1 MRSSTKWL
9 LVNILFTW
17 FTWQQG
23 NADKFTLGYITGSTR
38 RQWDKE
44 YSRPGLSISG
54 AISLAIEDVT
64 RHRILPGDHTLDMVV
79 AETYGEEEESLLQ
92 TAKLWTLNVSAYI
105 GPQESCVHEA
115 RMAAA
120 FRLPMISYFCTHDET
135 SNKELFPTFA
145 RTRPPDTQIS
155 KSVAS
160 VLKAFHWHKVAFF
173 HKSTDDSEYAKIAQT
188 IMTTLSAEKIE
199 VKFRRSWK
207 VYHHGWDD
215 WVNPFEKMVN
225 ETYQDIRIYVV
236 LGPYHEH
243 IGLLTAMEDRHL
255 FDRGE
260 YFVLGVDL
268 DRYDA
273 DNPSKYLRGSLKD
286 DLDQKA
292 IKAFEN
298 YVGVVGSPSGADF
311 DNFTQMVND
320 YLERPPFNFF
330 NPLTS
335 YGVGKRIRSEAA
347 YLYDAVLLYAH
358 ALREVLL
365 VGGNPYDGLAIMERI
380 RGRTYMSAMGYVVY
394 MDSNG
399 DTQGNYTLI
408 GRQPYETTNHEDGLY
423 PVGVFH
429 IPRNHSTI
437 PELHLVAEI
446 MWRTGKI
453 PIDEPPCGFRGELC
467 ISNTEEIAS
476 GIAGGVAVVFI
487 IVGLIIYRNWRYEQ
501 ELDSLLWKIDYKD
514 IQIPDLPPLSSGQGK
529 ASRSLHPL
537 LRTSQVS
544 LSSNPET
551 DFRYSAI
558 YGTIGV
564 YKGRIFAIKMV
575 NKKSIDMTRSMKKE
589 LKWMRDL
596 RHDNLS
602 AFFGASVDP
611 PNICIVTEY
620 CTRGSLKDV
629 LENDDVKLDNM
640 FIASL
645 VGDIVRGMIYL
656 HDSPVKSH
664 GNLKASNCLI
674 DSRWVLKVADFG
686 LHEFKSG
693 AERISNNDDDDYCD
707 DYMHGLLYRSPELL
721 RLADPP
727 LQGTQKG
734 DIYSFGILLYAIHGR
749 QGPFGFTPL
758 STNDI
763 LKKVTEHAPPL
774 PPFRPQ
780 MEALENCLDCVCT
793 VMVECW
799 REQPEE
805 RPDFKTIRSKLRPMR
820 KGLKPNIFDNMN
832 YLLEKYTN
840 NLEALV
846 DERTEQLLEEKKKT
860 EALLYEMLPRYV
872 AEKLKCGH
880 KVEAESFDSVT
891 IYFSDIVGFTEM
903 SAQSSPLQVVD
914 FLNDLYTC
922 FDSIIGNYD
931 VYKVETI
938 GDAYMV
944 VSGLPIRNK
953 DQHAGEIASMSLS
966 LLRAVVKFKI
976 RHRPHQTLM
985 LRIGIHSGPVCAG
998 VVGLKMPRYCLFG
1011 DTVNTSSRM
1020 ESTGLPLKIHCST
1033 ACKQLL
1039 DRLGGYILEERGEIK
1054 IKGKGDMVTYWL
1066 VGEETGSQIRQR
1078 GRPNG
1083 PWPNRPKSSL
1093 RNHKLPRNRHNRED
1107 LASSLD
1113 SPKKLRFASD
1123 SPAAGPSTVDV
1134 EIMDETVPFVVTS
1147 KRNSC
1152 PNLKV
1157 NAQVGGFTL
1166 MQPSFSRSFER
1177 KLCYQPH
1184 RLSTTSLV
1192 EAITLSSSHNGSHR
1206 TPNGKSQLHFPL
1218 SSPNSSRIRG
1228 ENPKIELSPP
1238 EESMN
1243 DCWPLLDPH
1252 YTGNEHGLRDDR
1264 ETSV

>member
-1 MRSSTKWL
+1 MRSSTNWL
-9 LVNILFTW
+9 LVNILFAW
-17 FTWQQG
+17 FTWQQS

-120 FRLPMISYFCTHDET
+120 FRLPMISY
-135 SNKELFPTFA
+135 
-145 RTRPPDTQIS
+145 
-155 KSVAS
+155 
-160 VLKAFHWHKVAFF
+160 
-173 HKSTDDSEYAKIAQT
+173 IAQT

-501 ELDSLLWKIDYKD
+501 ELDSFLWKIDYKD

-693 AERISNNDDDDYCD
+693 AERISNNVDDDYCD

-758 STNDI
+758 STSDI

-1123 SPAAGPSTVDV
+1123 SPAAGPSTVDM

>member
-120 FRLPMISYFCTHDET
+120 FRLPMISY
-135 SNKELFPTFA
+135 
-145 RTRPPDTQIS
+145 
-155 KSVAS
+155 
-160 VLKAFHWHKVAFF
+160 
-173 HKSTDDSEYAKIAQT
+173 IAQT